1 MEWVL
6 NAPTP
11 PADDAVDLSPEEIRL
26 ARAIVA
32 GFVSTHPWLREER
45 DDLTQECIE
54 HWFRQRGRYD
64 ATRGAS
70 RATFMRR
77 VLDRRLL
84 DIEEKRTA
92 VKRGGGAAAQSLDEQ
107 DATQASLLDSIRS
120 ADDTETDALA
130 VAALKA
136 IRARLTP
143 DQLEVTDALLSGR
156 SMSDI
161 ASTAKRARS
170 TLYLDLERIREV
182 FRDEGLAP

>member
-11 PADDAVDLSPEEIRL
+11 PAHDAGDLAPEEIEL
-26 ARAIVA
+26 AGAIVA
-32 GFVSTHPWLREER
+32 SFVSTRPWLREER
-45 DDLTQECIE
+45 DDLAQECLE
-54 HWFRQRGRYD
+54 HWLRQRGRYEP
-64 ATRGAS
+64 TRGAS

-92 VKRGGGAAAQSLDEQ
+92 EKRGGGAAAQSLDEQ
-107 DATQASLLDSIRS
+107 DATQASVLDSLGS
-120 ADDTETDALA
+120 ADDTEADALA
-130 VAALKA
+130 AVALED

-143 DQLEVTDALLSGR
+143 DQLALADALISGW

-161 ASTAKRARS
+161 ARTAKQARS
-170 TLYLDLERIREV
+170 TLYLDLRRIREV
-182 FRDEGLAP
+182 FRDEGLAR